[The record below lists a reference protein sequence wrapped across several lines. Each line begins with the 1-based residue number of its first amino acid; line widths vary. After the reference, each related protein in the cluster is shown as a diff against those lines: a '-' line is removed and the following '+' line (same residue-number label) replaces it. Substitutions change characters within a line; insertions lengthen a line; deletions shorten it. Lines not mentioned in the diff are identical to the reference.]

1 MRAFKIAKK
10 DLKNLFTNRF
20 NRVAVIVV
28 SLMPLLYSF
37 LYLYA
42 FWDPY
47 SKLDKMPVAVVN
59 LDKGSLKDG
68 EGVNYGNDI
77 VDELKDNT
85 KIKWEFVDY
94 NRAMDGLNNKGYYSA
109 VIIPE
114 DFSKRITDA
123 SEGKIDKAE
132 LIYIPNEKKNFLAA
146 QVSSRVMLELKDEI
160 AKSIT
165 EEASKVVIDSLYEVK
180 DGLLEAKDGSIE
192 LYDGAVKLRDGSKE
206 LSNGL
211 RTANDGAAKLNDGS
225 KQLKDGLGNL
235 NNGAEKLNSGSVLL
249 SDGLK
254 TASDGSK
261 SLKDGLSALRT
272 GQTSLVEGLDKIVQG
287 MSVFAPNLLNAKS
300 GIQMLYEGS
309 TKLEGGLS
317 EIVNRVSQFKSQIEG
332 SQTDVSKLVYGAK
345 QVAEGAKKL
354 NDEVSAMDMATKLN
368 SAAQG
373 IDDVSNAVDSAKAL
387 LDAGRIDEAKLV
399 LSAIQQK
406 NLKANLSKPLKE
418 SAAAVNTLVQATS
431 TLKDGTKQVAEG
443 TQKFAEASKNSSE
456 GLNALLGG
464 LNEAKNG
471 ATALK
476 TGLGQVSQL
485 SSNEGVNKLSNGVVE
500 LKLGAEKI
508 RDGLS
513 LAEGKT
519 GELSLGLNKLYLGS
533 LELKNGTASLKD
545 GAAKLY
551 DGSSK
556 LNDGLVSLKEGTEKL
571 YDGSLRLNDG
581 LNKLSDGTL
590 GLKDG
595 LTEGYDK
602 INNKLKFSS
611 EDMSKF
617 MSEPVMLNEQPINH
631 VPDYGTG
638 FAPYFIPLSL
648 WVGALIMFF
657 IVSGEVD
664 EEFKGHAA
672 SIIFGKFITFAF
684 LGILQAVASSF
695 ILIHVLNLD
704 VKSLALFYGFNIL
717 LSFVF
722 ISVIEALIMIFGD
735 AGRFLSLVLLMLQ
748 LTSCAGTFPLELVPN
763 FFVKINPYLPMTYAT
778 SALREII
785 SGIDY
790 GVLKGD
796 IVVLIAFMIASIII
810 SIILKYRLEKISQ
823 RIEKFKQGTQV
834 A

>member
-59 LDKGSLKDG
+59 LDKGSTKDG
-68 EGVNYGNDI
+68 ERVNYGDDI
-77 VDELKDNT
+77 VDELRDNT

-165 EEASKVVIDSLYEVK
+165 QEASKVVIDSLYEVK
-180 DGLLEAKDGSIE
+180 DGLSEAMDGSIE
-192 LYDGAVKLRDGSKE
+192 LNDGAIKLRDGSKE
-206 LSNGL
+206 LSDGL
-211 RTANDGAAKLNDGS
+211 KTAKDGIVKLSDGS
-225 KQLKDGLGNL
+225 KQLKDGLGTL
-235 NNGAEKLNSGSVLL
+235 NNGAEKLNDGSMKL

-254 TASDGSK
+254 TASEGSK
-261 SLKDGLSALRT
+261 NLKDGLSSLKG
-272 GQTSLVEGLDKIVQG
+272 GQTSLVEGLEKIVQG

-309 TKLEGGLS
+309 IKLEEGLN
-317 EIVNRVSQFKSQIEG
+317 EIVNRVSQFKSLIEAG
-332 SQTDVSKLVYGAK
+332 QKDVDTLANGANQVADGAK
-345 QVAEGAKKL
+345 NL
-354 NDEVSAMDMATKLN
+354 NEQVSALNMGIKLN

-373 IDDVSNAVDSAKAL
+373 IDEVANAIDSAKVL
-387 LDAGRIDEAKLV
+387 LDAGKVDEAKLV
-399 LSAIQQK
+399 LSAIQEK
-406 NLKANLSKPLKE
+406 NIKQNLSKPLKE
-418 SAAAVNTLVQATS
+418 SAAAVDTLVQATA
-431 TLKDGTKQVAEG
+431 TLKEGTKQVAEG
-443 TQKFAEASKNSSE
+443 TQKFAEANRSSAQ
-456 GLNALLGG
+456 GLTALLNG

-471 ATALK
+471 ALSLK
-476 TGLGQVSQL
+476 TGLGQVAQL
-485 SSNEGVNKLSNGVVE
+485 SSNEGVAKLSNGVAE

-508 RDGLS
+508 KDGLNV
-513 LAEGKT
+513 AESKT
-519 GELSLGLNKLYLGS
+519 GELSEGLNKLYLGS
-533 LELKNGTASLKD
+533 LELNNGTAALKD
-545 GAAKLY
+545 GAVKLY
-551 DGSSK
+551 DGSLK
-556 LNDGLVSLKEGTEKL
+556 LNDGLVSLNSGTDRL
-571 YDGSLRLNDG
+571 YDGSLKLNDG
-581 LNKLSDGTL
+581 LNKLADGTL
-590 GLKDG
+590 ELKDG

-617 MSEPVMLNEQPINH
+617 MSEPVRLNEQPINH

-664 EEFKGHAA
+664 DEFKGHPAA
-672 SIIFGKFITFAF
+672 IIFGKFITFAF

-695 ILIHVLNLD
+695 ILIHVLNLE
-704 VKSLALFYGFNIL
+704 VKSLVLFYGFNIL

-790 GVLKGD
+790 GVLRGD
-796 IVVLIAFMIASIII
+796 VVVLLAFMVASIMI
-810 SIILKYRLEKISQ
+810 SILLKYRLEKISQ
-823 RIEKFKQGTQV
+823 RIEKLKQSTQV

>member
-1 MRAFKIAKK
+1 MRALKIAKK

-59 LDKGSLKDG
+59 LDKGSTKDG
-68 EGVNYGNDI
+68 ERVNYGDDI
-77 VDELKDNT
+77 IDELKDNT

-180 DGLLEAKDGSIE
+180 DGLSEAKDGSVE
-192 LYDGAVKLRDGSKE
+192 LNDGAIKLRDGSKE
-206 LSNGL
+206 LSDGLKMAKNGIV
-211 RTANDGAAKLNDGS
+211 KLNDGS
-225 KQLKDGLGNL
+225 KQLKDGLGIL
-235 NNGAEKLNSGSVLL
+235 NNGAEKLNDGSRKL

-261 SLKDGLSALRT
+261 NLKDGLTALKG
-272 GQTSLVEGLDKIVQG
+272 GQTSLVEGLDKVVQG

-309 TKLEGGLS
+309 IKLEAGLN
-317 EIVNRVSQFKSQIEG
+317 EIVNRVSQFKALIEDG
-332 SQTDVSKLVYGAK
+332 QKDVDKLANGANQVADGAK
-345 QVAEGAKKL
+345 NL
-354 NDEVSAMDMATKLN
+354 NEQVSALNMGTKLN

-373 IDDVSNAVDSAKAL
+373 IDEVSNAIDSAKAL
-387 LDAGRIDEAKLV
+387 LDAGKVDEAKLV
-399 LSAIQQK
+399 LSAIQEK
-406 NLKANLSKPLKE
+406 NLKQNLSKPLKE
-418 SAAAVNTLVQATS
+418 SAVAVDTLVQATA
-431 TLKDGTKQVAEG
+431 TLKEGTKQVAEG
-443 TQKFAEASKNSSE
+443 TQRFAEANRSSAQ
-456 GLNALLGG
+456 GLTALLNG

-471 ATALK
+471 ALSLK
-476 TGLGQVSQL
+476 MGLGQVAQL
-485 SSNEGVNKLSNGVVE
+485 SSNEGVAKLSNGVAE
-500 LKLGAEKI
+500 LKIGAEKI
-508 RDGLS
+508 RDGLNV
-513 LAEGKT
+513 AESKT
-519 GELSLGLNKLYLGS
+519 GELSEGLNKLYLGS
-533 LELKNGTASLKD
+533 LELNNGTVSLKD

-556 LNDGLVSLKEGTEKL
+556 LNDGLVSLNSGTDRL

-581 LNKLSDGTL
+581 LNKLADGTL
-590 GLKDG
+590 ELKDG

-617 MSEPVMLNEQPINH
+617 MSEPVRLNEQPINH

-664 EEFKGHAA
+664 DEFKGHPAA
-672 SIIFGKFITFAF
+672 IIFGKFITFAF

-695 ILIHVLNLD
+695 ILIHVLNLE
-704 VKSLALFYGFNIL
+704 VKSLVLFYGFNIL

-790 GVLKGD
+790 GVLRGD
-796 IVVLIAFMIASIII
+796 VVVLIAFMIASIIV
-810 SIILKYRLEKISQ
+810 SILLKYRLEKISQ
-823 RIEKFKQGTQV
+823 RLEKIKQSTQV